1 MTCKRILRLAIL
13 PLQITEILK
22 ALAEFDPVYI
32 EEEDAF
38 IQWYAKTPLGRNRQK
53 TLEMEAEEAKTEI
66 ENKKRLK

>member
-32 EEEDAF
+32 EEEEAF
-38 IQWYAKTPLGRNRQK
+38 IQWYIKTPLGRSRQK
-53 TLEMEAEEAKTEI
+53 TLDMEAEEAKTET
-66 ENKKRLK
+66 ENKNKLK